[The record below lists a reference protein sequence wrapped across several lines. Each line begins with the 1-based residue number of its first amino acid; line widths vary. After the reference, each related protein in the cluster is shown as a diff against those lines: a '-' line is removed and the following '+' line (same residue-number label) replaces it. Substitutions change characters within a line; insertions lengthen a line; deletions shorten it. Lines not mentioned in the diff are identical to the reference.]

1 MMGKLAKASRSAV
14 LDLFQPAAI
23 PDSPAGGE
31 HGKNGNNIAPVLFPH
46 GKERQPGWLCVS
58 SSYPVLSYTHTGS
71 AVSYGGQRASVSSP
85 LWDSPLQKY
94 CSLARRSNVMLSKC
108 CPDTLGGGVSVAACN
123 WQMRKV
129 GHRGKAICVGLSRMA
144 VAE

>member
-1 MMGKLAKASRSAV
+1 MMGKLVKASRSAV

-58 SSYPVLSYTHTGS
+58 SSYPVLSYTHTRS
-71 AVSYGGQRASVSSP
+71 AVSYGGPKSQCFQP
-85 LWDSPLQKY
+85 L
-94 CSLARRSNVMLSKC
+94 
-108 CPDTLGGGVSVAACN
+108 
-123 WQMRKV
+123 V
-129 GHRGKAICVGLSRMA
+129 GQPPAKILLPST
-144 VAE
+144 